1 MQVRICEVCGKRS
14 ARYVCQECGRKVCE
28 VCLEPRTWICSDC
41 YNRLKS
47 EIPTPAVEAFTWSTP
62 FKLFLLGFLT
72 IFVGM
77 IVMMIA
83 SISLGASAGAMIWI
97 LPFPPVIV
105 GAGPHLYLIWVAVL
119 AVAVVVLGVVVFF
132 ALRRRA

>member
-1 MQVRICEVCGKRS
+1 MQVGACEVCGKRS

-28 VCLEPRTWICSDC
+28 VCLEPRTWVCSDC
-41 YNRLKS
+41 YSRLKPGAPA
-47 EIPTPAVEAFTWSTP
+47 PTVEAFTWSTP
-62 FKLFLLGFLT
+62 FKLFLLGFLI
-72 IFVGM
+72 IFVGV

-83 SISLGASAGAMIWI
+83 AVFLGASAGAMIWI

-105 GAGPHLYLIWVAVL
+105 GVGPHLYSIWMAIL

-132 ALRRRA
+132 ALRKRA

>member
-1 MQVRICEVCGKRS
+1 
-14 ARYVCQECGRKVCE
+14 
-28 VCLEPRTWICSDC
+28 
-41 YNRLKS
+41 
-47 EIPTPAVEAFTWSTP
+47 
-62 FKLFLLGFLT
+62 LGFLI

-83 SISLGASAGAMIWI
+83 AIFFGASAGAMIWI

-105 GAGPHLYLIWVAVL
+105 GAGPHLYPAWVAVL

-132 ALRRRA
+132 ALRKRA